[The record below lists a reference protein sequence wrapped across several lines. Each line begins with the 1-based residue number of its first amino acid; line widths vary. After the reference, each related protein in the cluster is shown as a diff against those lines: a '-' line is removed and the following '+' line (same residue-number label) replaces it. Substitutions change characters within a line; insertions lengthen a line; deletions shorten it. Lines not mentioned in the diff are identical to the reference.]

1 MLVVCVS
8 QFNMDAGQLSQPY
21 MAKEVCVIE
30 RTFRQEPAVPN
41 MMKYGSQGFHPD
53 KLRSELLAM
62 VSGSQ
67 QHVARSSYSPSLSG
81 RSHYAASFSQL
92 SPMNLPDFGGYGGWP
107 MQSPSSLSQAN
118 RVDGSAKSSAG
129 ADGSLGHGRDFS
141 GGRSH
146 GGFPVNGS
154 RAAGAELFTHNSS
167 FGRGAQELGLDGNWH
182 LPSPQWGTEPSRQR
196 QRQQSAH
203 ASTLFSTNSQPS
215 QGVTSALNTGSG
227 LLGQAQSAPAPT
239 SSGGL
244 RVYCISCFGVPV
256 GKCLERALPHA

>member
-1 MLVVCVS
+1 
-8 QFNMDAGQLSQPY
+8 MDAGQLSQPY

-41 MMKYGSQGFHPD
+41 MMNYGSQGLHPD

-67 QHVARSSYSPSLSG
+67 QHVARPSYSPSMSG
-81 RSHYAASFSQL
+81 RSPYAASLSQL

-129 ADGSLGHGRDFS
+129 PDASLGQGRDFS
-141 GGRSH
+141 GMSGGRSQD
-146 GGFPVNGS
+146 GFPVNGS
-154 RAAGAELFTHNSS
+154 RAAGTELLTHGSS

-182 LPSPQWGTEPSRQR
+182 LPSPQWGTEPARQR